1 MKFNVSN
8 EDEICE
14 NIQNPQPAGGVN
26 MASIEQLKLM
36 ADKLRIHS
44 LRMTTT
50 AGSGHPTTCL
60 SAAEIMSVL
69 FFSVLDENDEFILS
83 KGHAAPILWAAFAE
97 AGLIARDELM
107 NLRKIDSVLE
117 GHPTARMP
125 LISVASGS
133 LGQGLNAG
141 VGMALAKNLAGD
153 PGRVFVLQGDG
164 ETAEGSVWEAADCA
178 AQYRLAN
185 LVAVVDVNRLG
196 QSGPTRHGHDLCAY
210 ENKFRAFGWETAVVD
225 GHDVKALLEAL
236 RPAGAGGR
244 PLAVIARTFKGKG
257 VSFLEDREGWHGKT
271 LDEKQLTAALAEIG
285 AAEVVLPSHYS
296 PSRPRFTFEDYP
308 ADEYALNDR
317 VSTRAAYGKAL
328 LRLGRGNEKV
338 VAIDGDVKNST
349 MAEAFFK
356 AFPERSFE
364 SYIAEQNMAGMAMGL
379 SAMGFI
385 PFVATFAAFLTR
397 AHDFIRM
404 AQYSRSNIK
413 FVGSHAG
420 VSIGADGPSQMGLED
435 ISLFQAM
442 PRAVILYPSDAVSC
456 AKLVR
461 EMARHQGI
469 SYLRTT
475 RDQTAVL
482 YENSE
487 EFPIGGLKV
496 LRRSPHDQ
504 ALIVAAGI
512 TVHEALEAHDLLAGK
527 GIQTRVIDLYSIKP
541 LDEEGLIRNAGECA
555 DKVIVVEDHY
565 GGAVAG
571 RIAQVLGRVTSL
583 CVKDIPRSGKS
594 AELLALMGIDHAAI
608 AQAVETMSE

>member
-1 MKFNVSN
+1 
-8 EDEICE
+8 
-14 NIQNPQPAGGVN
+14 
-26 MASIEQLKLM
+26 MASIEQLKIM

-44 LRMTTT
+44 LRMTAA

-97 AGLIARDELM
+97 AGLIHREDLM
-107 NLRKIDSVLE
+107 KLRRIDSVLE

-125 LISVASGS
+125 LIGVASGS

-141 VGMALAKNLAGD
+141 VGMALAKKLAGD
-153 PGRVFVLQGDG
+153 PGRVFVLLGDG

-178 AQYRLAN
+178 AQYGLDG
-185 LVAVVDVNRLG
+185 LVAVIDVNRLG
-196 QSGPTRHGHDLCAY
+196 QSGPTRHGHDLGAY
-210 ENKFRAFGWETAVVD
+210 DNKFRAFGWQTAIVD
-225 GHDVKALLEAL
+225 GHDVRALLGAL
-236 RPAGAGGR
+236 RPGEAGGR
-244 PLAVIARTFKGKG
+244 PLAVIARTLKGKG
-257 VSFLEDREGWHGKT
+257 VSFVEDKENWHGKP
-271 LDEKQLTAALAEIG
+271 LDEGQLAAALAEIG
-285 AAEVVLPSHYS
+285 PAEVVLPSRYS
-296 PSRPRFTFEDYP
+296 PSRPRFSFEDYP
-308 ADEYALNDR
+308 AGEYALNDM
-317 VSTRAAYGKAL
+317 VSTRAAYGQAL

-356 AFPERSFE
+356 EFPERSFE
-364 SYIAEQNMAGMAMGL
+364 SYIAEQNMAGMAMGF

-385 PFVATFAAFLTR
+385 PFTATFAAFLTR

-404 AQYSRSNIK
+404 AQYSGSNIK

-435 ISLFQAM
+435 ISLFLAM

-461 EMARHQGI
+461 EMARQEGI

-475 RDQTAVL
+475 RDKTAVL
-482 YENSE
+482 YGNGE

-496 LRRSPHDQ
+496 LRRSPRDR
-504 ALIVAAGI
+504 ALVIAAGI
-512 TVHEALEAHDLLAGK
+512 TVHEALKAHEILAGK
-527 GIQTRVIDLYSIKP
+527 GIRTRVIDLYSINP
-541 LDEEGLIRNAGECA
+541 LDEAGLLRNAGECGGR
-555 DKVIVVEDHY
+555 VIVAEDHY
-565 GGAVAG
+565 EGAIAG
-571 RIAQVLGRVTSL
+571 RISRVLGKVTSL
-583 CVKDIPRSGKS
+583 CVREIPRSGKS

-608 AQAVETMSE
+608 ARAVEAGGE